1 VGGPERGER
10 VVSNVVHIHLHVS
23 DLEASRAF
31 YERFLGATPVKVKP
45 GYVKFLPTF
54 APINLALS
62 AGEPGAG
69 KTVDHLG
76 FQVESRET
84 VQALLD
90 RVKASGLAVSE
101 EMDTNCCYANQ
112 DKFWVRDPD
121 GVEWE
126 IYHLNYDV
134 DEDAAGGGT
143 ACCAPLSKIGVRRGQ
158 SDRP

>member
-1 VGGPERGER
+1 M
-10 VVSNVVHIHLHVS
+10 SNVHIHLHVS

-31 YERFLGATPVKVKP
+31 YERFLGVPPIKVKP
-45 GYVKFLPTF
+45 GYAKFLPDF

-62 AGEPGAG
+62 AGEAGAG

-76 FQVESRET
+76 FQVDSREA

-90 RVKASGLAVSE
+90 RVKASGISVRE
-101 EMDTNCCYANQ
+101 EMDTTCCFANQ

-126 IYHLNYDV
+126 VYHLNYDV
-134 DEDAAGGGT
+134 DEEAAANGAT
-143 ACCAPLSKIGVRRGQ
+143 CCTPLAKLKLARGFK
-158 SDRP
+158 RP